1 MRLQQLSSLELVT
14 SYLQQIKENRHLNV
28 FITELAENA
37 KDSAIASDERIK
49 QGSAL
54 PLDGIPIAVKDNFCT
69 KGILTTAGSKMLEQF
84 VPTYESTVTQ
94 KLIDAGAIL
103 IGKTNMDEFA
113 MGSSTESSYFGA
125 TINPVGVRLGL
136 ENLSPGGSSGGSAAA
151 VAANLAAGAV
161 GTDTGGSIRQP
172 ASFCGVV
179 GFKPTYGICSRY
191 GIVAYASSLD
201 QAGVFAKSVKDTA
214 IMMDVISGSDE
225 KDTTSIPNL
234 SLNFEKALE
243 IELPKIKIGLIKEVV
258 EAGNTSDTDIVW
270 QKITELSEQLNFEIE
285 EVSVPTFNYSL
296 AAYYISALSEASS
309 NLARYD
315 GVRYGHR
322 AELFQNVDDMYM
334 KTRQEGFG
342 PEVQRRI
349 LTGTFSLS
357 SGYYDAYY
365 LKAQK
370 VRNKIKSEFDNL
382 FGKVDCIM
390 MPTTPSTAFELGSLI
405 SNPVEMYLEDVYT
418 VAVNLAGLPAISLPV
433 ASSTSGMPLGLQ
445 IIGKQFS
452 DEKLLRIASSV
463 ELAEAIISDR

>member
-1 MRLQQLSSLELVT
+1 
-14 SYLQQIKENRHLNV
+14 
-28 FITELAENA
+28 
-37 KDSAIASDERIK
+37 
-49 QGSAL
+49 
-54 PLDGIPIAVKDNFCT
+54 
-69 KGILTTAGSKMLEQF
+69 MLEQF